1 MLVRTSAS
9 RPFIHTHISL
19 GIQFSILGLSAND
32 ANLINDFHTARI
44 TKDRFCLFVTCTL
57 QFFPLQLTE
66 SLPNEV
72 RSTGAHD
79 LTLTKGNYSTC
90 SMAAPHELCHRD
102 SIRFPVNGDMR
113 RLKQPVASDHTIHH
127 NGIRRY
133 VVFNPTW
140 VEPEAQ
146 PDGLGICFLDRPDEV
161 KAVKCYVLRHI
172 S

>member
-9 RPFIHTHISL
+9 RPFTHTHISL
-19 GIQFSILGLSAND
+19 GIQFSILGICAND
-32 ANLINDFHTARI
+32 ANLITDFHTART
-44 TKDRFCLFVTCTL
+44 TKDRFCLFVTPIV

-72 RSTGAHD
+72 RSIGAHD

-90 SMAAPHELCHRD
+90 SMAIPHELRHRD
-102 SIRFPVNGDMR
+102 SICFPVNGDLR
-113 RLKQPVASDHTIHH
+113 RLEQPVASYYAIYR

-133 VVFNPTW
+133 VVLNTTW

-161 KAVKCYVLRHI
+161 KAVKRHVLRHI
-172 S
+172 T